1 MSASRTVTAL
11 AFTSAVLA
19 AAIAA
24 PVSSATTATTMV
36 KCGGI
41 NACKGQGDCK
51 TAENAC
57 KGQNFCKG
65 HGFVSQLATECAAK
79 GGVPLK

>member
-24 PVSSATTATTMV
+24 PVSSATTPGATV
-36 KCGGI
+36 KCGGV
-41 NACKGQGDCK
+41 NACKGRSDCK

-57 KGQNFCKG
+57 KGQNVCKG
-65 HGFVSQLATECAAK
+65 HGFISELAYDCAAA